1 LSLKWNKIN
10 SGQQRTLLQGLS
22 HWKKIFLRSLIFFHS
37 SRFWKHT
44 HIHTYIISVTMFRYI
59 QVELSSEWKMIF
71 FSCIGQRQR
80 EEELIRTSDR
90 PKPKFKPKP
99 RDSAYQTENETETEI
114 SYHGSQL
121 LFSSSSSS
129 SSALLEVTN
138 CFRMWE
144 VLRKEKKC
152 QKRTNIKH
160 PFCLKVKQ
168 NTFWKWISPLFPFI
182 KCQAF
187 IYQKSVHLLKL

>member
-1 LSLKWNKIN
+1 MYALSATSLYVLSSKWNKIN

-22 HWKKIFLRSLIFFHS
+22 HSKKVFLRSLIFFHS

-71 FSCIGQRQR
+71 FSCIGKRQR
-80 EEELIRTSDR
+80 EEELIRT
-90 PKPKFKPKP
+90 F
-99 RDSAYQTENETETEI
+99 
-114 SYHGSQL
+114 
-121 LFSSSSSS
+121 FSPS

-144 VLRKEKKC
+144 VLRKEKKVS
-152 QKRTNIKH
+152 KKNKH
-160 PFCLKVKQ
+160 
-168 NTFWKWISPLFPFI
+168 
-182 KCQAF
+182 
-187 IYQKSVHLLKL
+187 